1 MSPMDAFMYY
11 VDSPRTP
18 NVITFVNLH
27 DQSTVPGGRLTFRDV
42 LRGVEER
49 LHLSPAFRDKI
60 ARVPLDL
67 DHPYWEP
74 DPDFDLEFHV
84 RHIALPQP
92 GDWRQLCILVARL
105 ASRQLDLSRPPWEMW
120 IVEGLD
126 GVEGVPPGG
135 FAVVL
140 RIHHSAIDG
149 VAGAEILTALTS
161 TTPDDA
167 GPPRRHEPWTV
178 EPAPSEL
185 RRLLGAGVHLAT
197 RPTHLLGRIR
207 PLAEAGVR
215 LARERHP
222 LPTFRVPK
230 TRFNHP
236 VSPHRVWDATAWPL
250 DEVKSIRA
258 LAAGATVND
267 VVLAVVAGALRRYLE
282 LHGELPAESL
292 VSLVP
297 VSVRDDRRPDS
308 VGNEIASMA
317 VPLHTDVADAVE
329 RFRRIRS
336 STQQSKARKQ
346 AVGARTLTEA
356 AAVVPGGLM
365 GLAFR
370 AQAGLA
376 ELTRVQTGP
385 NTSITNVPGPTVPL
399 YFLGARMVGSWG
411 VAPLSDGVGLFHIAS
426 SYTGRLTL
434 SYTAD
439 RAMMPDPAVYGECLE
454 ESFHELAAAA
464 QAHRDREA

>member
-1 MSPMDAFMYY
+1 MDAFMYY

-27 DQSTVPGGRLTFRDV
+27 DQSTVPGGRLTFRDI
-42 LRGVEER
+42 LRGVESR
-49 LHLSPAFRDKI
+49 LDRSRAFREKI
-60 ARVPLDL
+60 APVPLHL
-67 DHPYWEP
+67 DHPYWVA

-84 RHIALPQP
+84 RHIALPAP

-105 ASRQLDLSRPPWEMW
+105 ASRQLDLTRPPWEMW
-120 IVEGLD
+120 VVEGLD

-149 VAGAEILTALTS
+149 VAGAEILSALT
-161 TTPDDA
+161 TTSPDEEPA
-167 GPPRRHEPWTV
+167 PPVAPWRP

-185 RRLLGAGVHLAT
+185 RRLAGAGVHLAT
-197 RPTHLLGRIR
+197 RPTHLLSRIR
-207 PLAEAGVR
+207 PLAGAGVR

-222 LPTFRVPK
+222 LPVFRVPK
-230 TRFNHP
+230 TRFNHR
-236 VSPHRVWDATAWPL
+236 VGPHRVWDATGWPL
-250 DEVKSIRA
+250 EEVKRIRA
-258 LAAGATVND
+258 LAPGSTVND
-267 VVLAVVAGALRRYLE
+267 VVLAVVAGALRGYLAA
-282 LHGELPAESL
+282 HDELPAASL

-297 VSVRDDRRPDS
+297 VSLRSVRGPDA

-317 VPLHTDVADAVE
+317 VPLHTDVADPVA

-336 STQQSKARKQ
+336 STQASKARKQ
-346 AVGARTLTEA
+346 AVGARTLTET
-356 AAVVPGGLM
+356 AAVMPGGTI

-370 AQAGLA
+370 AQSGLA
-376 ELTRVQTGP
+376 ELTGTQAGP

-399 YFLGARMVGSWG
+399 YFLGARLVGSWG

-426 SYTGRLTL
+426 SYVGQLTL
-434 SYTAD
+434 SFTAD
-439 RAMMPDPAVYGECLE
+439 RAMMPDPARYADCLRA
-454 ESFHELAAAA
+454 SFEELAAAGH
-464 QAHRDREA
+464 AHAGKLG